1 VLDGLAPFKKMLR
14 RPVVD
19 EDIEMLLAIQIKR
32 ISLFDMNKNRDDIEK
47 ILTELA
53 EVEKNLKSLTA
64 YATRYLKELIK
75 KYKAFYPRRTE
86 VKTFK
91 EIEVRELTA
100 SELDIKHDTEAQFIG
115 SAVKGESLLKCSSL
129 DKLIFVWN
137 DGRYRMVPPPEKL
150 FVDGNLQYC
159 AIFDRDREMTC
170 VYTHER
176 AAFIKRFT
184 FGGTIMNRDYQ
195 IAPEG
200 SKILFFTEGCPDELY
215 LRYRPAKGQRIHQ
228 QFFKLKDLAVKGSK
242 AKGNRLTTKS
252 VQYIDTKPGRWWRDD
267 EEAPQGV
274 LL

>member
-1 VLDGLAPFKKMLR
+1 VAD
-14 RPVVD
+14 D
-19 EDIEMLLAIQIKR
+19 DIEMLLAIQIKR
-32 ISLFDMNKNRDDIEK
+32 ISLFDINRNKDEIAK

-53 EVEKNLKSLTA
+53 EVEKNLGGLTA

-75 KYKAFYPRRTE
+75 KYKEFYPRRTE
-86 VKTFK
+86 IRTFK

-100 SELDIKHDTEAQFIG
+100 SELDIRRDTESQFVG
-115 SAVKGESLLKCSSL
+115 SAIKGESLMKCSSL

-137 DGRYRMVPPPEKL
+137 DGRYQMMPPPEKL
-150 FVDGNLQYC
+150 FVDSNLLYC

-176 AAFIKRFT
+176 ATFIKRFT

-200 SKILFFTEGCPDELY
+200 AKIIFWQEGCPDELY

-228 QFFKLKDLAVKGSK
+228 QSFSLKDLAVKGSK

-252 VQYIDTKPGRWWRDD
+252 VQYIDTRPGRWWRDD
-267 EEAPQGV
+267 EESPVGV
-274 LL
+274 LI